1 MVGCQYLRQVGSGLP
16 GKGLYVGGSER
27 VKTGAGSP
35 EASRRGEAGDC
46 RLKTKALPVRPH
58 GS

>member
-1 MVGCQYLRQVGSGLP
+1 MVDWLYLQQVGSGLP
-16 GKGLYVGGSER
+16 GRGLNIGGSER

-35 EASRRGEAGDC
+35 EASTRGEAGDC
-46 RLKTKALPVRPH
+46 HLETKALPVRPH